1 MGDVRLIRPFRAL
14 RPVPARAAEVAA
26 PPYDVVS
33 TEEAR
38 RLAHGRPWSFLR
50 ISKPEINLAPGVDA
64 KAPEVYAKGA
74 EHLARMIDGGVLKRD
89 PDPCYYV
96 YRMKTGARVQT
107 GIAAA
112 GSIAA
117 YRNNRIRRHE
127 LTHPDKEDD
136 RARQIEALGAQT
148 GPVFA
153 AHRADGEVAEV
164 VAGAVDQAP
173 AADVS
178 TGDGVDH
185 TLWVVADKAEI
196 DRLSRAFEAMNAI
209 YIADG
214 HHRSAAAARVAAA
227 RQSANPAHRGD
238 ESYNSFLIVSFPDN
252 EVRILDYNRVVRD
265 LGGLGVESF
274 LDKVSQAFTVEA
286 SANPARPAKAGEFG
300 LYVDGHWYRLT
311 LSGGLP
317 AAGDPAARLGASLLA
332 EHLLHPVLGIGDPRT
347 DTRVECI
354 GGGRGLRELER
365 LVDGGDWSAA
375 FALHPTSIGELMA
388 VADAGAV
395 MPPKSTWFEPKLA
408 DGLLS
413 LVLD

>member
-1 MGDVRLIRPFRAL
+1 MGDVPLIRPFRAL
-14 RPVPARAAEVAA
+14 RPAPGRAAEVAA

-38 RLAHGRPWSFLR
+38 QLADGKPWSFLR
-50 ISKPEINLAPGVDA
+50 ISKPEINFPPGTDA
-64 KAPEVYAKGA
+64 NSPEVYATGA
-74 EHLARMIDGGVLKRD
+74 KYLARMTDGGVLIRD
-89 PDPCYYV
+89 PEPSYYV
-96 YRMKTGARVQT
+96 YRMKAGAHVQT

-117 YRNNRIRRHE
+117 YRTNRIRRHE

-153 AHRADGEVAEV
+153 AHRADSEVAKV
-164 VAGAVDQAP
+164 ITRAAGQAP
-173 AADVS
+173 AIDISA
-178 TGDGVDH
+178 GDGVDH
-185 TLWVVADKAEI
+185 SLWVVVDKAEI
-196 DRLSRAFEAMNAI
+196 NCLSRAFEAMDAI

-227 RQSANPAHRGD
+227 RQGANPAHRGD
-238 ESYNSFLIVSFPDN
+238 EPYNSFLIVSFPDN

-265 LGGLGVESF
+265 LGRLGVKDF
-274 LDKVSQAFTVEA
+274 LDKVSQAFTIEA
-286 SANPARPAKAGEFG
+286 SSDPARPAKAGEFG
-300 LYVDGHWYRLT
+300 LYVAGHWYRLT
-311 LSGGLP
+311 LHGGLP
-317 AAGDPAARLGASLLA
+317 VADDPAARLDVSLLA
-332 EHLLHPVLGIGDPRT
+332 RHLLHPVLGIGDPRT
-347 DTRVECI
+347 DPRIECI

-365 LVDGGDWSAA
+365 LVDNGDWSAA
-375 FALHPTSIGELMA
+375 FAFYPTSLGELMA

>member
-1 MGDVRLIRPFRAL
+1 MADVPMIRPFRAL
-14 RPVPARAAEVAA
+14 RPAPGRAAEVAA

-38 RLAHGRPWSFLR
+38 RLADGMPWSFLR
-50 ISKPEINLAPGVDA
+50 ISKPEINLPPGTDA

-74 EHLARMIDGGVLKRD
+74 EYLARMIAGGVLKRD
-89 PDPCYYV
+89 LEPSYYV
-96 YRMKTGARVQT
+96 YRMKTGAHVQT

-117 YRNNRIRRHE
+117 YRSNRIRRHE

-136 RARQIEALGAQT
+136 RVRQIEALGAQT

-153 AHRADGEVAEV
+153 AHRADGQVAEV
-164 VAGAVDQAP
+164 VAGATGQAP
-173 AADVS
+173 AIDINA
-178 TGDGVDH
+178 GDGVDH
-185 TLWVVADKAEI
+185 SLWVVADRAGI
-196 DRLSRAFEAMNAI
+196 DHLSRAFEAMDTI

-227 RQSANPAHRGD
+227 RRRANPAHRGD
-238 ESYNSFLIVSFPDN
+238 ESYNSFLMVSFPDS

-265 LGGLGVESF
+265 LGGLGVEGF
-274 LDKVSQAFTVEA
+274 LAKVSQAFTIEV
-286 SANPARPAKAGEFG
+286 SAGPARPAKAGEFG
-300 LYVDGHWYRLT
+300 LYTGGQWYRLAVR
-311 LSGGLP
+311 GAP
-317 AAGDPAARLGASLLA
+317 PVADDPAARLDVSLLGR
-332 EHLLHPVLGIGDPRT
+332 HLLHPVLGIGDPRT
-347 DTRVECI
+347 DPRVECI
-354 GGGRGLRELER
+354 GGGRGLGELER

-375 FALHPTSIGELMA
+375 FALYPTSLGELIA
-388 VADAGAV
+388 VADAGLV